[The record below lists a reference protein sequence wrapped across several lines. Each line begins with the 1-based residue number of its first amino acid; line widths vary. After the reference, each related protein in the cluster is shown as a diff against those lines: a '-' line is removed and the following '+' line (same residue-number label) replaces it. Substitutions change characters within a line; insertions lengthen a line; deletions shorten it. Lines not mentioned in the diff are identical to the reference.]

1 MNPYGDSPA
10 ITPNTLFGSGASG
23 RITNPT
29 SMEQTPTPVTTYGQP
44 ARPTFGGTIAN
55 YGGQGGPATNGGY
68 WNAGGGG
75 GASGTQGGNANPGTP
90 SPTRCLGGAG
100 QPFPEFP
107 APVISP
113 GIPTPFRPDFE
124 SEVGPTGLFGGGG
137 GGSFENPAFYGNGG
151 PGGGGDG
158 DSGNANASGIKGT
171 FGTGGGSGSFGGGSP
186 GSPVSEVCGPGIIII
201 KYSV

>member
-29 SMEQTPTPVTTYGQP
+29 SMEQTPTSNHLRTTCKTYFWRHYRKLWWSRCP
-44 ARPTFGGTIAN
+44 
-55 YGGQGGPATNGGY
+55 TNGGY

-75 GASGTQGGNANPGTP
+75 GASGTQGGINPGTP
-90 SPTRCLGGAG
+90 APTRGLGGAG

-137 GGSFENPAFYGNGG
+137 GGGFENPPFYGAGG
-151 PGGGGDG
+151 PGGGGEG
-158 DSGNANASGIKGT
+158 SSGNANSTAIKGT
-171 FGTGGGSGSFGGGSP
+171 YGTGGGSGSFGGGSP
-186 GSPVSEVCGPGIIII
+186 GSPVAEVGGPGIIII
-201 KYSV
+201 KYSI